1 MLVVLTR
8 EVWGVSVTW
17 VKVSVMTRCPWCVCV
32 LEVLILWTRWCRAKP
47 RRINSMHWLIW
58 LPWQPLPWPL
68 YDVNNS
74 WRDKPSQTHTQ
85 TQSHT
90 HTHLDTL
97 IDTFTDTITD
107 SWRVVADVSLLF
119 QLQSHLVHQHC
130 CLQHL
135 DTGHSL
141 TLQATRSCVCV
152 CVCVCGTWYVSS
164 SEWMFNNS

>member
-1 MLVVLTR
+1 MCTAVCMLVVLTR

-90 HTHLDTL
+90 HTPRYTHRHIHRHNHWQLTCRSWC
-97 IDTFTDTITD
+97 FT
-107 SWRVVADVSLLF
+107 VVSA
-119 QLQSHLVHQHC
+119 
-130 CLQHL
+130 
-135 DTGHSL
+135 
-141 TLQATRSCVCV
+141 A
-152 CVCVCGTWYVSS
+152 VSS
-164 SEWMFNNS
+164 SSSTLLFTTLRHRSLTHSTGYT